1 MIPYIVR
8 RCLLA
13 IPTLLA
19 ISIVAFIIIQLPQGD
34 FLDRKVQ
41 ELQEKYGDS
50 SSMARV
56 EELRVRYGLDR
67 PMWERYIKWIA
78 GFVVGDFGESFE
90 FEREV
95 GDLIWERLWY
105 TVLLSLGSMVFTYV
119 FAIPLGIYSA
129 ANQYSWSDHTLTFLS
144 FIGMSIPGFLLALG
158 LMVFVFET
166 FGVPLFGLFSAQYEG
181 APWSLAK
188 LADFLNHLWIPVI
201 VVGLNGAAGLMRIM
215 RGNLLDVLG
224 QPFVQ
229 TARAK
234 GLKEGV
240 VVVKHAV
247 RIAINPLITIFGMS
261 LPNILSGSTIVSIV
275 LGLPT
280 VGPLLLRSLL
290 NEDIYLAGTLLMM
303 FSILLVLGNLL
314 ADIALAWADPRIRYD
329 EG

>member
-1 MIPYIVR
+1 M
-8 RCLLA
+8 A

-19 ISIVAFIIIQLPQGD
+19 ISVIGFVIIQLPEGD
-34 FLDRKVQ
+34 FLDRKIQ

-67 PMWERYIKWIA
+67 PLWEQYLKWMS

-90 FEREV
+90 FEAEV
-95 GDLIWERLWY
+95 NALIWERLWY
-105 TVLLSLGSMVFTYV
+105 TVLLSIGSMIFTYLA
-119 FAIPLGIYSA
+119 AIPLGIYSA
-129 ANQYSWSDHTLTFLS
+129 VHQYRWSDHLLTFLS
-144 FIGMSIPGFLLALG
+144 FIGMSVPGFLLALA
-158 LMVFVFET
+158 LMVFVFEA
-166 FGVPLFGLFSAQYEG
+166 FGVPLFGLFSAPYEN
-181 APWSLAK
+181 APWSWAR
-188 LADFLNHLWIPVI
+188 AVDFLNHLWIPVI

-234 GLKEGV
+234 GLKESV

-261 LPNILSGSTIVSIV
+261 LPGVLSGSTIVSIV

-314 ADIALAWADPRIRYD
+314 ADIALAWADPRIRYE